1 VVCEQVRY
9 TSNQVPHAGDGHR
22 IAQHPSTALRAGSA
36 KLGSP
41 VRRSWANWGG
51 GALGTLFWL
60 CWLPC
65 VTLECRVCEQV
76 RYTSNR
82 VPHAGRPQ
90 DSPAPFDCAQ
100 GRLRETGVPASP
112 LLGELGR
119 RSAGYALM
127 ALLASLRHA
136 RMPGLR
142 ASSIHSNRV
151 PQKRDGDRI
160 AQHPSTALRAGSAKL
175 GVPVRRSWANWGGG
189 VLGRLYFEI

>member
-1 VVCEQVRY
+1 MLCLLESISCTFHSRKG
-9 TSNQVPHAGDGHR
+9 GDHV
-22 IAQHPSTALRAGSA
+22 AL
-36 KLGSP
+36 L
-41 VRRSWANWGG
+41 
-51 GALGTLFWL
+51 T
-60 CWLPC
+60 PC
-65 VTLECRVCEQV
+65 VTLECRVCEASSIYQQ
-76 RYTSNR
+76 SS
-82 VPHAGRPQ
+82 PAKAGRRQ

-100 GRLRETGVPASP
+100 GRLRETGVPGSP

-160 AQHPSTALRAGSAKL
+160 AQHAAGSRFA
-175 GVPVRRSWANWGGG
+175 A
-189 VLGRLYFEI
+189 LGRTGEAECWVDSILKFEPLQGRHIGMSRSQTTS

>member
-1 VVCEQVRY
+1 MR
-9 TSNQVPHAGDGHR
+9 G
-22 IAQHPSTALRAGSA
+22 LRASSIHQQS
-36 KLGSP
+36 SP
-41 VRRSWANWGG
+41 ACG
-51 GALGTLFWL
+51 
-60 CWLPC
+60 
-65 VTLECRVCEQV
+65 
-76 RYTSNR
+76 
-82 VPHAGRPQ
+82 GRPQ

-100 GRLRETGVPASP
+100 GRLRETGVPGSP

-175 GVPVRRSWANWGGG
+175 GSRFAA
-189 VLGRLYFEI
+189 LGRTGEAECWVDSILKFEPLQGRHVGMSRRTRLRCSSRHPLSHFSKNISRLVSAVISGHT